1 MKKVIIFLMLWTSFS
16 LAIISDCMEFNAT
29 GKCDHCLIMNFEK

>member
-1 MKKVIIFLMLWTSFS
+1 MKTAIIFLLLCTSFT